1 MNNIP
6 VYSRQFTFLSTLLFI
21 SLLFFT
27 SSSVLAVGGG
37 EAKTI
42 HDSQGNTIL
51 IEKPFS
57 RIISLYSAHT
67 ENLCSIGA
75 ASQLV
80 GISRSD
86 DYPEDILTK
95 PRFSYREDPEKFIAH
110 NPDLVL
116 IRPMV
121 ERSYPEFIKKLRAAG
136 ITVISLQPTNIDEML
151 DYWKTSELLQDMNKK
166 RLLSPTR
173 LQLRSK
179 TLTMSSHTFPKVSAQ
194 KCILKQS
201 IKK

>member
-1 MNNIP
+1 MINIP
-6 VYSRQFTFLSTLLFI
+6 VYSRKFTLLTILLFI
-21 SLLFFT
+21 SLLLFT
-27 SSSVLAVGGG
+27 SAPVWAVGGSG
-37 EAKTI
+37 VKTI

-51 IEKPFS
+51 IEKPFN

-75 ASQLV
+75 ADQLV

-86 DYPEDILTK
+86 DFPEDILTK

-121 ERSYPEFIKKLRAAG
+121 
-136 ITVISLQPTNIDEML
+136 
-151 DYWKTSELLQDMNKK
+151 
-166 RLLSPTR
+166 
-173 LQLRSK
+173 
-179 TLTMSSHTFPKVSAQ
+179 
-194 KCILKQS
+194 
-201 IKK
+201 